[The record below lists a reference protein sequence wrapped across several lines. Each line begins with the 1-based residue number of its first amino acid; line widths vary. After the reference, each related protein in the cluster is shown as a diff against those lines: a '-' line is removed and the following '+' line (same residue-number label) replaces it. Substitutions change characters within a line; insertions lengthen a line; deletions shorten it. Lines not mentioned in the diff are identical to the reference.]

1 MNSYTLQK
9 MQNDIQLKRSEM
21 IKSARENGLTHA
33 RTIENSQELDELINE
48 YLSIEHTEK
57 KEVRLS
63 IQSMVVILPENFSDI
78 RLV

>member
-21 IKSARENGLTHA
+21 MKSARENGLTHEL
-33 RTIENSQELDELINE
+33 TIENSQELDELINE
-48 YLSIEHTEK
+48 YLSMEHIEK

-63 IQSMVVILPENFSDI
+63 IQNMVVIIPQCFSNI
-78 RLV
+78 RVI